1 MQVCTEQ
8 APHPRQ
14 LPFNSR
20 IPGVICGHN
29 PWLSFITPSA
39 LPLNPSRPKPQ
50 PTKAHVEIFLPQQG
64 PPRDTRRK
72 GCPGQD
78 EAGPA
83 QPGPGAAR
91 RARLPPRP
99 PRACSCPLG
108 RHSPPSG
115 TQPGLTV
122 TAAAAAATRGLLLAP
137 ASPDH
142 APPSLPRRGWGRPY
156 RRPRRP
162 RRVARA
168 TQGAKGAAARPPRP
182 RARVRPH

>member
-1 MQVCTEQ
+1 MDTTLGFHLSLRPPSLLTRHAQ
-8 APHPRQ
+8 
-14 LPFNSR
+14 
-20 IPGVICGHN
+20 N
-29 PWLSFITPSA
+29 P
-39 LPLNPSRPKPQ
+39 NPPKHTSKYFFPN
-50 PTKAHVEIFLPQQG
+50 
-64 PPRDTRRK
+64 R
-72 GCPGQD
+72 
-78 EAGPA
+78 A
-83 QPGPGAAR
+83 QPGTHGERAAPGRTRPALRSLGPGAAR

-108 RHSPPSG
+108 RHNPPSG

-168 TQGAKGAAARPPRP
+168 TQGAKGAAARPPQP